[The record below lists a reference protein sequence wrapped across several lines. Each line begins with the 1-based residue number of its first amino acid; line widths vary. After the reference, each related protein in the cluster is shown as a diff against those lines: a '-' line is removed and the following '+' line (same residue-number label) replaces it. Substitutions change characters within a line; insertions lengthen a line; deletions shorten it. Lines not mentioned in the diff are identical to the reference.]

1 MNINWIYIKEVT
13 AMLIYLHYTLGS
25 HSLLEAVQ
33 GQYGDR
39 TFSLG
44 QVDADPSRCVLFDL
58 SNRPDTVFNAGVD
71 ARVDYQVGADQLTD
85 LVNLQSFNVEKSERQ
100 LLRQRLADA
109 LDDAKKYGVKT
120 GLMLTRNDNNAA
132 VMLTSLEEP
141 QQFERWETGPG
152 YEPLLKYSAPGP
164 TNIYFHDN
172 FVMDED

>member
-1 MNINWIYIKEVT
+1 MDINWIYIKEVT

-25 HSLLEAVQ
+25 DGLLAAMQE
-33 GQYGDR
+33 QYGDR

-44 QVDADPSRCVLFDL
+44 QVDADPSRCILFDL

-71 ARVDYQVGADQLTD
+71 ARVDYQVGADQLTG

-100 LLRQRLADA
+100 LLRQRLANA
-109 LDDAKKYGVKT
+109 LDNAKNYDVKT
-120 GLMLTRNDNNAA
+120 GLMLT
-132 VMLTSLEEP
+132 SWEEP

-164 TNIYFHDN
+164 ANIYFHDN

>member
-1 MNINWIYIKEVT
+1 
-13 AMLIYLHYTLGS
+13 MLIYLHYTLGS
-25 HSLLEAVQ
+25 HGLLEAVQ

-71 ARVDYQVGADQLTD
+71 ARVDYQVGANQLTD

>member
-1 MNINWIYIKEVT
+1 
-13 AMLIYLHYTLGS
+13 MLIYLHYTLGS
-25 HSLLEAVQ
+25 HGLLEAVQ

-100 LLRQRLADA
+100 LLRQRVADA

-132 VMLTSLEEP
+132 VMLTSWEEP
-141 QQFERWETGPG
+141 QQFERWETGSG

>member
-1 MNINWIYIKEVT
+1 
-13 AMLIYLHYTLGS
+13 MLIYLHYTLGS
-25 HSLLEAVQ
+25 HGLLEAVQ

-58 SNRPDTVFNAGVD
+58 SNRPNTVFNDGVD

-85 LVNLQSFNVEKSERQ
+85 LVNLQYFNVEKSERQ

-120 GLMLTRNDNNAA
+120 GLMLTRNDNNAT
-132 VMLTSLEEP
+132 VMLTSWEEP

>member
-1 MNINWIYIKEVT
+1 
-13 AMLIYLHYTLGS
+13 MLIYLHYTLGS
-25 HSLLEAVQ
+25 HGLLEAVQ

-100 LLRQRLADA
+100 LLRQRLTDA

-120 GLMLTRNDNNAA
+120 GVMLTRNDNNAA
-132 VMLTSLEEP
+132 VMLTSWEEP
-141 QQFERWETGPG
+141 QQFERWETGSG

>member
-1 MNINWIYIKEVT
+1 
-13 AMLIYLHYTLGS
+13 MLIYLHYTLGS

>member
-1 MNINWIYIKEVT
+1 
-13 AMLIYLHYTLGS
+13 MLIYLHYTLGS
-25 HSLLEAVQ
+25 HGLLEAVQ

-100 LLRQRLADA
+100 LLRQRFVDA

-132 VMLTSLEEP
+132 VMLTSWEEP

>member
-1 MNINWIYIKEVT
+1 MDINWIYIKEVT

-25 HSLLEAVQ
+25 HGLLAAMQE
-33 GQYGDR
+33 QYGDR

-71 ARVDYQVGADQLTD
+71 ADQLTG

-100 LLRQRLADA
+100 LLRQRLANA
-109 LDDAKKYGVKT
+109 LDDAKNYGVKT
-120 GLMLTRNDNNAA
+120 ELMLTRNDNNAT
-132 VMLTSLEEP
+132 VMLTSWEEP

-164 TNIYFHDN
+164 AYFHDN

>member
-1 MNINWIYIKEVT
+1 
-13 AMLIYLHYTLGS
+13 MLIYLHYTLGS

-132 VMLTSLEEP
+132 VMLTSWEEP
-141 QQFERWETGPG
+141 QQFERWETDPG

>member
-1 MNINWIYIKEVT
+1 MDINWIYIKEVT

-25 HSLLEAVQ
+25 HGLLAAMQE
-33 GQYGDR
+33 QYGDR

-71 ARVDYQVGADQLTD
+71 ARVDYQVGADQLTG

-100 LLRQRLADA
+100 LLRKRLANA
-109 LDDAKKYGVKT
+109 LDDAKNYGVKT
-120 GLMLTRNDNNAA
+120 ELMLTRNDNNAT
-132 VMLTSLEEP
+132 VMLTSWEEP

-164 TNIYFHDN
+164 ANIYFHDN

>member
-1 MNINWIYIKEVT
+1 M
-13 AMLIYLHYTLGS
+13 
-25 HSLLEAVQ
+25 
-33 GQYGDR
+33 
-39 TFSLG
+39 
-44 QVDADPSRCVLFDL
+44 
-58 SNRPDTVFNAGVD
+58 
-71 ARVDYQVGADQLTD
+71 GADQLTG

-132 VMLTSLEEP
+132 VMLTSWEEP

-164 TNIYFHDN
+164 ANIYFHDN

>member
-1 MNINWIYIKEVT
+1 
-13 AMLIYLHYTLGS
+13 MLIYLHYTLGS
-25 HSLLEAVQ
+25 HGLLEAVQ

-44 QVDADPSRCVLFDL
+44 QVDAYPSRCVLFDL

-100 LLRQRLADA
+100 LLRQRLVDA

-132 VMLTSLEEP
+132 VMLTSWEEP

>member
-1 MNINWIYIKEVT
+1 M
-13 AMLIYLHYTLGS
+13 
-25 HSLLEAVQ
+25 
-33 GQYGDR
+33 
-39 TFSLG
+39 
-44 QVDADPSRCVLFDL
+44 FDL

-132 VMLTSLEEP
+132 VMLTSWEEP

>member
-1 MNINWIYIKEVT
+1 MDINWIYIKEVT

-25 HSLLEAVQ
+25 HGLLAAMQE
-33 GQYGDR
+33 QYGDR

-71 ARVDYQVGADQLTD
+71 ARVDYQVGADQLTG

-100 LLRQRLADA
+100 LLRQRLANA
-109 LDDAKKYGVKT
+109 LDDAKNYGVKT
-120 GLMLTRNDNNAA
+120 GLMLTRNDNNAT
-132 VMLTSLEEP
+132 VMLTSWEEP

-164 TNIYFHDN
+164 ANIYFHDN
-172 FVMDED
+172 FVMDKD

>member
-1 MNINWIYIKEVT
+1 
-13 AMLIYLHYTLGS
+13 MLIYLHYTLGS
-25 HSLLEAVQ
+25 HGLLEAVQ

-71 ARVDYQVGADQLTD
+71 ARVNYQVGADQLTD

-132 VMLTSLEEP
+132 VMLTSWEEP
-141 QQFERWETGPG
+141 QQFERWETGSG